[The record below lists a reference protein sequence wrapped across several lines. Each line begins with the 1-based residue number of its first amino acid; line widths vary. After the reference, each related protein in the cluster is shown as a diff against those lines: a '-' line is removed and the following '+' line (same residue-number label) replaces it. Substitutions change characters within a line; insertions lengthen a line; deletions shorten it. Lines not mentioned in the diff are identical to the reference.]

1 MKQVLSL
8 AVIVLAGCATQPT
21 PMPLP
26 KCEYTV
32 AGKCKQFS
40 ADDVQGA
47 TTYGHSNEK
56 Q

>member
-1 MKQVLSL
+1 MKAISL
-8 AVIVLAGCATQPT
+8 LMVIFLVGCATKPVLL
-21 PMPLP
+21 PPP

-47 TTYGHSNEK
+47 TTYGHS